1 MLARIIHWIAFLL
14 IASSSYAEGIS
25 AQLSDQTARFFYST
39 QMWGQ
44 QAGPVEL
51 EIGVMFTEDEVTKD
65 DTVLGNLG
73 VLVRNDTMDSPI
85 IISIGARGY
94 YADVNNRYANI
105 QVTGLGLGGEILMVP
120 DTMGGLGLGLGL
132 FIAPEVVT
140 GLDAEGLY
148 EYHVKLDY
156 QVTPQSSVYAGYE
169 RIVAEVK
176 GTGQDVTIESGFFF
190 GVSLRY

>member
-1 MLARIIHWIAFLL
+1 MLSRIIHMIALFLV
-14 IASSSYAEGIS
+14 AGAVYAEGMA
-25 AQLSDQTARFFYST
+25 AQLSDSTARFFYST

-51 EIGVMFTEDEVTKD
+51 EIGVLFTEDDITKE
-65 DTVLGNLG
+65 DTVMGTLG
-73 VLVRNDTMDSPI
+73 VLVRNDTMDSPV

-94 YADVNNRYANI
+94 YAEVNNRYANI
-105 QVTGLGLGGEILMVP
+105 QVTGMGLGGEVLLVP
-120 DTMGGLGLGLGL
+120 DTLGGLGLGFGL
-132 FIAPEVVT
+132 FIAPEVAT

-148 EYHVKLDY
+148 EYHAKLDF
-156 QVTPQSSVYAGYE
+156 QVTPQSSVYFGYE

-176 GTGQDVTIESGFFF
+176 GTGQDVTIESGFYF